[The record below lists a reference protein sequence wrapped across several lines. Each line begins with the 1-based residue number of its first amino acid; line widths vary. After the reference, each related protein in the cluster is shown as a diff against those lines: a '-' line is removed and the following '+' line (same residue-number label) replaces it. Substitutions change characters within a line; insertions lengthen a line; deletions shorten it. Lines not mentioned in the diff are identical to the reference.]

1 MPWISNP
8 KNTVDIIKKYNF
20 TLSKKYGQNFLI
32 DSNILDMIV
41 AAADIK
47 EDDTVLE
54 IGPGLGSLTQRLAS
68 KAKKV
73 VAIEIDKLLIPILN
87 ETLSEYNNIVVL
99 NEDILKTDIGEIID
113 KYVEAGSIKVVA
125 NLPYYITT
133 PIVMKLLEGHYPVES
148 ITVMVQKEVA
158 ERMQAVAGSKD
169 YGALSIAVAYY
180 CAVYMVGV
188 ISPNCFMPKPKV
200 ESAVIKLV
208 LGEKCLKAVDEKML
222 FKIIRASFNQRRKTL
237 QNGLLNSPELNLNKE
252 SIVQVFKEMGLER
265 NIRGETLELRDF
277 IELADKLLIKESGEL
292 SFGKNN
298 KINKKE

>member
-113 KYVEAGSIKVVA
+113 KYAEAGSIKVVA

-188 ISPNCFMPKPKV
+188 ISPNCFIPKPKV

>member
-113 KYVEAGSIKVVA
+113 KYAEAGSIKVVA

-188 ISPNCFMPKPKV
+188 ISPNCFIPKPKV

-208 LGEKCLKAVDEKML
+208 LGEKYLKAADEKML

>member
-1 MPWISNP
+1 MINKYRVESTAKVKDISESKTVI
-8 KNTVDIIKKYNF
+8 KNTPLKKYNF

-113 KYVEAGSIKVVA
+113 KYAEAGSIKVVA

-188 ISPNCFMPKPKV
+188 ISPNCFIPKP
-200 ESAVIKLV
+200 
-208 LGEKCLKAVDEKML
+208 
-222 FKIIRASFNQRRKTL
+222 FNQRRKTL

>member
-87 ETLSEYNNIVVL
+87 ETLSDYNNIVVL

-113 KYVEAGSIKVVA
+113 KYAKAGSIKVVA

-188 ISPNCFMPKPKV
+188 ISPNCFIPKPKV

-208 LGEKCLKAVDEKML
+208 LGEKYLKAVDEKML

>member
-87 ETLSEYNNIVVL
+87 ETLSDYNNIVVL

-113 KYVEAGSIKVVA
+113 KYAKAGSIKVVA

-188 ISPNCFMPKPKV
+188 ISPNCFIPKPKI

-208 LGEKCLKAVDEKML
+208 LGEKYLKAVDEKML

-292 SFGKNN
+292 SFEKNN

>member
-113 KYVEAGSIKVVA
+113 KYAEAGSIKVVA

-188 ISPNCFMPKPKV
+188 ISPNCFIPKPKV

-208 LGEKCLKAVDEKML
+208 LGEKCLKAADEKML

-292 SFGKNN
+292 SFEKNN

>member
-113 KYVEAGSIKVVA
+113 KYAEAGSIKVVA

-188 ISPNCFMPKPKV
+188 ISPNCFIPKPKV

-208 LGEKCLKAVDEKML
+208 LGEKYLKAVDEKML

>member
-113 KYVEAGSIKVVA
+113 KYAEAGSIKVVA

-188 ISPNCFMPKPKV
+188 ISP
-200 ESAVIKLV
+200 
-208 LGEKCLKAVDEKML
+208 
-222 FKIIRASFNQRRKTL
+222 KT
-237 QNGLLNSPELNLNKE
+237 
-252 SIVQVFKEMGLER
+252 
-265 NIRGETLELRDF
+265 
-277 IELADKLLIKESGEL
+277 
-292 SFGKNN
+292 
-298 KINKKE
+298 